1 MGERREVKLFID
13 DILDCIEKI
22 EQYTANLS
30 EEEFQANDE
39 KQDAVL
45 RRLEIIGEATKNIPS
60 DLRLLFPAVEWRKI
74 AGLRDVLIHAYF
86 GIKVNRVWRIIQ
98 QDILPLKKQIQL
110 VKSHLEK

>member
-30 EEEFQANDE
+30 EEEFLANDE

-60 DLRLLFPAVEWRKI
+60 DLRLLFPDVEWRKI
-74 AGLRDVLIHAYF
+74 EGLRDVLIHAYF

>member
-22 EQYTANLS
+22 EQYTANFS
-30 EEEFQANDE
+30 EEEFLSNEE

-45 RRLEIIGEATKNIPS
+45 RRLEIIGEATKNIPD
-60 DLRLLFPAVEWRKI
+60 DLRLLFPDVEWRKI
-74 AGLRDVLIHAYF
+74 AGLRDILIHAYF

-98 QDILPLKKQIQL
+98 QDILPLKKQILL
-110 VKSHLEK
+110 VKPHIEK